1 MNPSVNYGPRVV
13 MICRYR
19 LISCNKCATVVE
31 DVDNG
36 RYYTCVYIVG
46 IWEIFVHSLQL
57 YCEPKTTLNI
67 TNV

>member
-13 MICRYR
+13 MMCHYR
-19 LISCNKCATVVE
+19 IISYNKCATMVE

-36 RYYTCVYIVG
+36 RYYTCVDIGG

-57 YCEPKTTLNI
+57 YCERKTTLNI
-67 TNV
+67 TNI